1 MAVWKTTIKAL
12 SVGIVISFAGCFS
25 VGPDYTRPHVPVP
38 ESWHNLKDHPAKTI
52 LSEADEKLLAEWWK
66 TLGDP
71 VLSNLIKRSVKG
83 NLDVANAYA
92 RVREARARRGI
103 AASALF
109 PTLGM
114 SASAKGSYTDV
125 HKGPTTTQD
134 YYDLGFDSSWELDIF
149 GGTRRSVEAAQR
161 TLEATE
167 ENLKNVLVS
176 LTAEVALT
184 YVELRTY
191 QKRLAVAEENLAV
204 QEESF
209 RLASWR
215 YEAGLSDEL
224 AVQQARYNLESTRSQ
239 IPLLRASIDEAMNR
253 LAVLTGEPP
262 GKLHNELE
270 DYTSYNLS
278 VPQDDLLVG
287 IPADL
292 LRRRPD
298 IKKAERELAAQTAR
312 IGIAE
317 AELYPKLSLS
327 GSIGL
332 EALSPGG
339 IFASATKTIVGRG
352 FLSFPIFSGGALV
365 QAVEAEKALTEQA
378 LASYR
383 STVLQ
388 ALEEVENAIKSYAE
402 EKKRH
407 EALISAELSARRAA
421 DLARQKYASGLVDF
435 GTVLEAERSHLALQ
449 DQLTQSEGNII
460 SYLIRLY
467 KALGGGWLVS
477 E

>member
-1 MAVWKTTIKAL
+1 MWKKAIKAL
-12 SVGIVISFAGCFS
+12 SVGMVISLAGCFS
-25 VGPDYTRPHVPVP
+25 VGPDYVSPHVSLPV
-38 ESWHNLKDHPAKTI
+38 SWHNLEVHPAKPS
-52 LSEADEKLLAEWWK
+52 LSEPDEKILAAWWE
-66 TLGDP
+66 TLGDSK
-71 VLSNLIKRSVKG
+71 LSSLIQRAVKG

-92 RVREARARRGI
+92 RIREARARRGV
-103 AASALF
+103 AAAPLF
-109 PTLGM
+109 PTLGTSL
-114 SASAKGSYTDV
+114 SATGSYTDL

-134 YYDLGFDSSWELDIF
+134 YYNLGFDSSWELDIF

-167 ENLKNVLVS
+167 ENLRKVLVS

-191 QKRLAVAEENLAV
+191 QKRLAVAEESVAV

-239 IPLLRASIDEAMNR
+239 IPLLRAGIDEAMNR

-262 GKLHNELE
+262 GTLHEELKE
-270 DYTSYNLS
+270 PSELP
-278 VPQDDLLVG
+278 VPPDGLLVG

-298 IKKAERELAAQTAR
+298 IRKAERELAAQTAR

-317 AELYPKLSLS
+317 ANLYPSLSLS

-339 IFASATKTIVGRG
+339 IFSSATKTILGRG
-352 FLSFPIFSGGALV
+352 LLSFPIFQGGALV
-365 QAVEAEKALTEQA
+365 QAVEVEKAVTEQA
-378 LASYR
+378 LATYR

-388 ALEEVENAIKSYAE
+388 ALEEVENALKSYAE
-402 EKKRH
+402 EKNRR
-407 EALISAELSARRAA
+407 EALIIAELSARRAA
-421 DLARQKYASGLVDF
+421 ELARQKYSSGLVDF
-435 GTVLEAERSHLALQ
+435 GTVLEAERSHLTLQ

-460 SYLIRLY
+460 SNLIRLY
-467 KALGGGWLVS
+467 KALGGGWS
-477 E
+477 